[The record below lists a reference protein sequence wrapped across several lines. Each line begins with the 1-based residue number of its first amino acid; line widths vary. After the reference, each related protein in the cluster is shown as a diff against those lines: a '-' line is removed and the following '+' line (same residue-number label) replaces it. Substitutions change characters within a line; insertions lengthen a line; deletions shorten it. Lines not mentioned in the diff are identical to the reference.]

1 MSSTHSIPSAA
12 SAGPEVY
19 PIGDVADKVT
29 LSLRTT
35 RFYAEAG
42 LLAAVA
48 EDGAG
53 APLYDEDAVDR
64 LLLVKKMKPLGFAL
78 DEMRALIALRDEAT
92 SAGTPPERREELL
105 DRLHTWV
112 ALGEE
117 KLRSLEEQVR
127 IAESFLHGL
136 HDDAHRARRAAGD

>member
-1 MSSTHSIPSAA
+1 LSSTHSIPSA
-12 SAGPEVY
+12 SAGRDVY
-19 PIGDVADKVT
+19 QIGDVADKVT

-42 LLAAVA
+42 ILDAVA

-53 APLYDEDAVDR
+53 TPLYDDDAVDR
-64 LLLVKKMKPLGFAL
+64 LLLIKKMKPLGFAL
-78 DEMRALIALRDEAT
+78 DEMRALIDLRHEAT
-92 SAGTPPERREELL
+92 SPAVAPERRRELL
-105 DRLHTWV
+105 DRLETWV

-136 HDDAHRARRAAGD
+136 HDDAHRARRAAEE

>member
-1 MSSTHSIPSAA
+1 LSNTHSIPSAA
-12 SAGPEVY
+12 GAGGEVY

-42 LLAAVA
+42 ILPAVG

-53 APLYDEDAVDR
+53 APLYDHEAVDR

-78 DEMRALIALRDEAT
+78 EEMRALIELRDEAT
-92 SAGTPPERREELL
+92 RPEVSPERRAELL
-105 DRLHTWV
+105 ERLHTWIT
-112 ALGEE
+112 LGEE
-117 KLRSLEEQVR
+117 KLSSLEEQVR
-127 IAESFLHGL
+127 IAESFLGVL
-136 HDDAHRARRAAGD
+136 HDDAHRARRAASD

>member
-12 SAGPEVY
+12 GAGRDVY
-19 PIGDVADKVT
+19 QIVDVADKVT

-42 LLAAVA
+42 LLPPVG

-53 APLYDEDAVDR
+53 APLYDDAAVDR

-78 DEMRALIALRDEAT
+78 DEMRALINLRDEAT
-92 SAGTPPERREELL
+92 SADTSPERRTELL
-105 DRLHTWV
+105 DRLQTWV
-112 ALGEE
+112 TLGEE

-136 HDDAHRARRAAGD
+136 HDDAHRARRAAEE